1 MFGSLHDFQS
11 NLIEPLI
18 RDSCVWCVMAGQ
30 HGFILV
36 LFEARLPYE
45 RDSAPEARPDPGRG
59 HLLG

>member
-11 NLIEPLI
+11 NRIESLIG
-18 RDSCVWCVMAGQ
+18 DSFVWCVMAGQ
-30 HGFILV
+30 HRFMLV

-45 RDSAPEARPDPGRG
+45 RDPAPEARPNPVRG